1 MNNYGANV
9 STTVNKNILRVN
21 KSTHHK
27 LRKVNINYNHVAEK
41 ENTTQP
47 PIYDIQNHL
56 YNKKSFSMQ
65 TKIIQNTETNKIII
79 KRIIYWTEKNMT
91 KKRIELQEFNID

>member
-21 KSTHHK
+21 KSTHK
-27 LRKVNINYNHVAEK
+27 LRKVNINYNHVVEK

-79 KRIIYWTEKNMT
+79 KRIIHWTEKNIN
-91 KKRIELQEFNID
+91 KKRIEQQEFNID